1 MSNTPTT
8 PGRILFPEDVR
19 LVRRVFD
26 RIRDEGHLAPSPE
39 RQDAFA
45 AYLLDMFFRGMVIE
59 AGLYG
64 LGVATAKARFGA
76 EPKRGGQEIQLDACK
91 VLIVEDDYLLASD
104 IQKSLEQ
111 AGAVVLGPFG
121 SETGALT
128 ALQNEVPDLA
138 LIDLNLGEGVRF
150 EVAEQ
155 LSHRSVPL
163 CVVSGYIRS
172 DFAWMPDFLQS
183 VPWIRKPVPL
193 EEVLEIAA
201 GLCSGGSAGNQRG
214 EDSQI

>member
-8 PGRILFPEDVR
+8 PGRIFSPEDVR

-26 RIRDEGHLAPSPE
+26 RIKDEGHLSQSPE

-45 AYLLDMFFRGMVIE
+45 AYLLDMFFRGMVVE

-64 LGVATAKARFGA
+64 LGVAAAKARFGA
-76 EPKRGGQEIQLDACK
+76 ESKPGGQDIQLPACK
-91 VLIVEDDYLLASD
+91 VLVVEDDYLLASD
-104 IQKSLEQ
+104 IQKTLEK
-111 AGAVVLGPFG
+111 AGAIVLGPFG
-121 SETGALT
+121 SENGALT
-128 ALQNEVPDLA
+128 ALQSEVPDLA

-155 LSHRSVPL
+155 LSHKSVPL

-183 VPWIRKPVPL
+183 VPWIRKPVAL
-193 EEVLEIAA
+193 HAVLEIAA
-201 GLCSGGSAGNQRG
+201 GLCSGGSPGNLRALDG
-214 EDSQI
+214 